1 MNVDELWSAG
11 FDGELGPEELDRLL
25 DGIECDKVAGE
36 RWQRWSAIRAA
47 REGVRVDLVSAAWS
61 SGVLEA
67 LREVSPDALPE
78 HAAVRSS
85 VIQPAR
91 WAARR
96 RRRWTSVALAASVLA
111 MATGGVVAVLTQGS
125 DTPFEADLMAPP
137 VTADANTFDALLA
150 SQQTP
155 TIERETSQPEGW
167 LINDYFLAHHQM
179 AGAQTVGGTLRRAQ
193 FDVVNEHAVLKGD
206 LR

>member
-11 FDGELGPEELDRLL
+11 LDGELGPEELDRLL
-25 DGIECDKVAGE
+25 DGLERDEAAGK
-36 RWQRWSAIRAA
+36 RWQRWSAVRAA

-61 SGVLEA
+61 SGVLDA
-67 LREVSPDALPE
+67 LKHVTPDALPV
-78 HAAVRSS
+78 HAPVRSS
-85 VIQPAR
+85 MARPAR
-91 WAARR
+91 SALRR

-125 DTPFEADLMAPP
+125 DATFEADLMAPP
-137 VTADANTFDALLA
+137 VTADASTFDTLLA
-150 SQQTP
+150 SQRT
-155 TIERETSQPEGW
+155 TAVDVETAQPEGW

-193 FDVVNEHAVLKGD
+193 FDVVNEHAVLDGE